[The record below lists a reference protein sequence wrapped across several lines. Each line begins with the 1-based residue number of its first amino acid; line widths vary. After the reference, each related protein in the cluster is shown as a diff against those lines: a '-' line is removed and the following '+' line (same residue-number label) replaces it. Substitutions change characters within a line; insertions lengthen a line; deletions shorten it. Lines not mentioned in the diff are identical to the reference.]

1 LLKKLNIYT
10 PLSRKAMCYIIVVN
24 VFLVIFLRCAEIA
37 KTRLFLNVFISFLIT
52 WFDGIININYEPYH
66 LYGWSKHKIP

>member
-24 VFLVIFLRCAEIA
+24 VFQF
-37 KTRLFLNVFISFLIT
+37 
-52 WFDGIININYEPYH
+52 NYLWYD
-66 LYGWSKHKIP
+66 